1 MSSNASW
8 RERGF
13 VIVLLATAVALVY
26 LTLRTAYVAWHGL
39 GEFPVPLA
47 YLAGGWLLWFLAAF
61 LSIARGYVTLWT
73 WLRQSFAF
81 STSKESW
88 RERAIALALLLA
100 LAAIGYLTWTGGVVA
115 RLEGRT
121 ITVPFRGIVGGW
133 AVWALLTLVFLARGN
148 VKLFGPVLFYDMVRS
163 ARRSRY
169 ILLRAGYCVMLLLI
183 LFFVWM
189 TTAAHQL
196 REEQIASRLAQDFF
210 ELFTVTQL
218 LAVMLLTP
226 AYVAGAISEE
236 KDRKTLEFLLATD
249 LRNREIVFSKYLSR
263 LANLSLFLL
272 TGLPI
277 LGMLQF
283 LGGVDP
289 NLVMASF
296 AFTAITMIG
305 IGGLSIFNSVVYKRP
320 RDSISITYLLL
331 LAYLGLSTALVQY
344 HPPSILARGTP
355 PVNLEEQLYEFVYS
369 GNIFVLLAKVYQ
381 AGSRGALATSLP
393 GLLLE
398 YALFYGGI
406 ALLCLAWATLRLRR
420 IALKQSFG
428 KISRTLKAVGRAPVT
443 ELPMLW
449 KEIHVEGSLKLNW
462 MARIALALLVLA
474 TFANPFVYLV
484 EDSLR
489 WGFMGPV
496 SGRNLPQEMNFW
508 ARIAGTLIASLTI
521 LGVGIRASNSISSE
535 RDRQTID
542 GLLTTPLDSSAILGA
557 KFLGSLC
564 SVRLG
569 WVWLGLIYVLALITG
584 GLNVFA
590 FPLVVAAWFVYACAA
605 AVIGM
610 WYSMVSRS
618 TMRATVLT
626 VMTCAGLG
634 VGHWLVT
641 VLCLVPLLFLT
652 GGGGEGGVYLLKFQ
666 AGMTPPAV
674 LFFLSFQGMEFRA
687 DFGDARIMT
696 EFIAFSMFGLFLT
709 ALATLF
715 FWNGVLVPKFRVL
728 TGRDEALDSESQPR
742 QRRATPPP
750 IPVEASGAEDGS
762 GVRETVQQFGKHI

>member
-1 MSSNASW
+1 MS
-8 RERGF
+8 
-13 VIVLLATAVALVY
+13 
-26 LTLRTAYVAWHGL
+26 
-39 GEFPVPLA
+39 
-47 YLAGGWLLWFLAAF
+47 LWQ
-61 LSIARGYVTLWT
+61 SGVT

-81 STSKESW
+81 STSRESW
-88 RERAIALALLLA
+88 RERLIALVLVVTLAA
-100 LAAIGYLTWTGGVVA
+100 LAYLTWTGGVVV
-115 RLEGRT
+115 RLEHRT
-121 ITVPFRGIVGGW
+121 VTVPFRGLLG
-133 AVWALLTLVFLARGN
+133 AWALWGLLALVILARGN

-169 ILLRAGYCVMLLLI
+169 ILMRAAYCVVLLLI

-196 REEQIASRLAQDFF
+196 REDQIAARLAQDFF

-218 LAVMLLTP
+218 IAVMLLTP
-226 AYVAGAISEE
+226 AYVAGSISEE
-236 KDRKTLEFLLATD
+236 KDRQTLEFLLATD

-263 LANLSLFLL
+263 LANLMLFLL

-296 AFTAITMIG
+296 AFTMLTMIG
-305 IGGLSIFNSVVYKRP
+305 IGGLSIFNSVIYKRP
-320 RDSISITYLLL
+320 RDSIAITYLLL
-331 LAYLGLSTALVQY
+331 LAYIGLSTALFQY
-344 HPPSILARGTP
+344 HPPSIFARGTP
-355 PVNLEEQLYEFVYS
+355 PATWEEQLYEFIYS
-369 GNIFVLLAKVYQ
+369 GNIFVLLAKVYE
-381 AGSRGALATSLP
+381 AGSRGVLATSLP

-406 ALLCLAWATLRLRR
+406 ALLCVAWATLRLRR

-428 KISRTLKAVGRAPVT
+428 EVSRTLKSVGRPPVT

-462 MARIALALLVLA
+462 MARIVLGLLVLA
-474 TFANPFVYLV
+474 TFANPFIYLV
-484 EDSLR
+484 EYSLR
-489 WGFMGPV
+489 WSWSGSV
-496 SGRNLPQEMNFW
+496 SQQELPHVMNLW

-521 LGVGIRASNSISSE
+521 LGVSIRASNSISSE

-542 GLLTTPLDSSAILGA
+542 GLLTTPLDSSAILSA
-557 KFLGSLC
+557 KFLGSLF

-569 WVWLGLIYVLALITG
+569 WVWLGLIYTIALITG

-610 WYSMVSRS
+610 WYSMVARS

-641 VLCLVPLLFLT
+641 LLGLVPVLLLT

-674 LFFLSFQGMEFRA
+674 LFVLAFQGMEFRA
-687 DFGDARIMT
+687 EFGDARLMT

-742 QRRATPPP
+742 GRRVKPPP
-750 IPVEASGAEDGS
+750 IPVDSSVEPSMHEDGS
-762 GVRETVQQFGKHI
+762 GVRETVQQAP